1 MAVIENHTAWAEAR
15 ARNIWNNANKT
26 FHRTFERSVEVETWL
41 INVENDKFWSNN
53 EFAMSLYGAWERYG
67 KLTEGQYNAVCKIID
82 KQAARQAEWD
92 AKREADK
99 NAKNATLEH
108 IGAVGERMQF
118 ELKVVAVIEFD
129 RPKFHYY
136 DSGIGY
142 ITIMEDD
149 AGNKVVYMN
158 TLSEKTKDEHGYEHW
173 VPAEKG
179 DTVLFMAKVKE
190 HGVRDGAKQTIVQ
203 RPTKIVVIKGEE

>member
-1 MAVIENHTAWAEAR
+1 MAFIHDETAYDNAIK
-15 ARNIWNNANKT
+15 RNIWENANKT
-26 FHRTFERSVEVETWL
+26 FHRTFERSYEVERWL
-41 INVENDKFWSNN
+41 INIEFDKFWSNN
-53 EFAMSLYGAWERYG
+53 EFALSLYNAWDRFG

-108 IGAVGERMQF
+108 VGVVGERMQF
-118 ELKVVAVIEFD
+118 ELTVVAIIEYD
-129 RPKFHYY
+129 RPQFYY
-136 DSGIGY
+136 NDSGIGY
-142 ITIMEDD
+142 ITIMEDA

-158 TLSEKTKDEHGYEHW
+158 TLSEKRTKDNGMTYYM
-173 VPAEKG
+173 PAEKG

-203 RPTKIVVIKGEE
+203 RPTKIVVVKGE

>member
-1 MAVIENHTAWAEAR
+1 MAYVENYTAWSEAR

-41 INVENDKFWSNN
+41 INIENDRFWSNN
-53 EFAMSLYGAWERYG
+53 EFAMSLYGAWSQYG

-82 KQAARQAEWD
+82 KAAARQAEWD

-108 IGAVGERMQF
+108 VGVVGERMQF
-118 ELKVVAVIEFD
+118 ELTVKAIIEYD
-129 RPKFHYY
+129 RPQFYY
-136 DSGIGY
+136 NDSGIGY
-142 ITIMEDD
+142 LTIMEDA

-158 TLSEKTKDEHGYEHW
+158 ALSEKRTKDNGMTYYM
-173 VPAEKG
+173 PADKG

-203 RPTKIVVIKGEE
+203 RPTKIVVVKGEE